1 MVFSLILILLIIV
14 FIALFVGFNL
24 SNTCTLWLF
33 KTFENLPV
41 SVLVFVAFAAGIV
54 VALLFLSVAK
64 IKRSSK
70 SADKEKEV
78 DSGENNK

>member
-41 SVLVFVAFAAGIV
+41 TVLAFIAFAAGIV
-54 VALLFLSVAK
+54 VAILILSVAK

-70 SADKEKEV
+70 SSDKEE
-78 DSGENNK
+78 D

>member
-1 MVFSLILILLIIV
+1 MVFSLILILLIII

-41 SVLVFVAFAAGIV
+41 SVLAFVAFAAGIV
-54 VALLFLSVAK
+54 ISILILSIVK

-70 SADKEKEV
+70 SSDKQE
-78 DSGENNK
+78 D

>member
-1 MVFSLILILLIIV
+1 MVFSLILILLIII

-54 VALLFLSVAK
+54 VAILFLSVAK

-78 DSGENNK
+78 DSGENIK